1 MIKVRLKFGIKCNLI
16 LARII
21 KNLAKNCNFFPVSQF
36 FTHFINYYDKK
47 INIFLYKYGKIFGKL
62 GRTANY
68 ERRLKNVRFHHN
80 STEIY

>member
-47 INIFLYKYGKIFGKL
+47 LIYFYTNMEKFLGNWEEPQIMKGD
-62 GRTANY
+62 
-68 ERRLKNVRFHHN
+68 
-80 STEIY
+80 